1 MRQSP
6 FSFQRG
12 YSLIEMITVISIF
25 SMLSAMVFGFVVFLY
40 RTHANAIEQAIALS
54 SARQGVTQ
62 LSEAIR
68 NAEPGVEGSYPIHT
82 IDPYAITIFTTLQ
95 DGNPPARVRYFIDNG
110 TLMRGVIE
118 PSGSPAGYVVAN
130 EVIATSTEYIRNIES
145 TTPLFVYYASDGSEI
160 TDMSDILAVRFVRI
174 DMVANV
180 NPIRAPEEFLLRSSV
195 ALRNLKDNL

>member
-1 MRQSP
+1 MSESRSIT
-6 FSFQRG
+6 QRG
-12 YSLIEMITVISIF
+12 YSLIEMIAVISIF

-54 SARQGVTQ
+54 SARQGITQ

-68 NAEPGVEGSYPIHT
+68 TAEPGVEGSYPIRA
-82 IDPYAITIFTTLQ
+82 IDPYAITIFATLQ
-95 DGNPPARVRYFIDNG
+95 DGTPPARVRYFIDAG
-110 TLMRGVIE
+110 TLMRGVIQ
-118 PSGSPAGYVVAN
+118 PSGSPPVYLASN
-130 EVIATSTEYIRNIES
+130 EVIATSTEYIQNVES
-145 TTPLFVYYASDGSEI
+145 ATPLFVYFASDGSEI

-180 NPIRAPEEFLLRSSV
+180 NPVRAPEEFLLRASV